1 MMPYSIYCLF
11 LHRCDLV
18 LEVGKICPT
27 QYSYLKC
34 FFISRQTVSD
44 CGKSL
49 PLHGMEFYRLLVRM
63 LIYRC
68 KKFLFNAEVPN
79 R

>member
-1 MMPYSIYCLF
+1 MSYTVF
-11 LHRCDLV
+11 LRV
-18 LEVGKICPT
+18 I
-27 QYSYLKC
+27 
-34 FFISRQTVSD
+34 FFISRQAMFG

-63 LIYRC
+63 LIYHC